1 MMKALKSS
9 MLLLLGIVAVTGCSN
24 SSPTV
29 NLSYTN
35 RIDLPEMPRPLT
47 LLQVEWNVQN
57 IDTLITMLQQFGV
70 ITDAEAIQFRARL
83 INNPHNQSFAQFSLD
98 GRNYESMVL
107 NQAEL
112 RRFLEQQ
119 RIVIDYF
126 IQATESTRTQTIP
139 NVRN

>member
-1 MMKALKSS
+1 MKAATALVLV
-9 MLLLLGIVAVTGCSN
+9 LLMAGCAS

-35 RIDLPEMPRPLT
+35 RIDLPEMPRPMT
-47 LLQVEWNVQN
+47 LLEVEWNVQN

-83 INNPHNQSFAQFSLD
+83 VNNPNNQTFAQFALD
-98 GRNYESMVL
+98 GKNYESMAV

-126 IQATESTRTQTIP
+126 IQATEPTRTQTVP
-139 NVRN
+139 NTRN